1 MNILG
6 IHGNFGKAEHDSAAV
21 LVHDNEIIAAAEEE
35 RFVRF
40 KHAVGLMPDRA
51 IQYCLNE
58 AGITMKDID
67 IVAFPRATWKDFR
80 ARLEAYLWYNFGH
93 IPQIVFVDH
102 HLAHATSSYLISGF
116 DSALILTLDQSGDGV
131 SCGVFRGIGT
141 QIKLIEAIPF
151 PNSLGLFAAFIT
163 QYLGFRSN
171 HDEYK
176 IMGLAAY
183 GNQNIDLRKI
193 ITFEGGNIKFNQNL
207 LHAEV
212 MKRHPIFHTDQIPI
226 FKEEKYSFLPPRR
239 LRGTKLLGE
248 HKDLAASAQKA
259 IEDAVFALINKYK
272 RPEDS
277 FLCLAGGV
285 AENSVANGKIASKKL
300 FKDIYVAPACND
312 AGTALGAALYV
323 ANQNGYKF
331 HRMNDN
337 KWGPAYSNK
346 VITKILKSYGIK
358 HRYSENVE
366 EETARILEERKI
378 VGWFQ
383 GRMEFGSR
391 ALGARSLIA
400 DPSDRKMKSKVNRI
414 KKREEFRP
422 FAPSVLIEHV
432 SSIFNLY
439 QRSPFM
445 SFTLDTT
452 KEGKD
457 KIAAATHID
466 FTGRL
471 QTVEKDGSKFRT
483 LIEHFYKRTKIPA
496 VLNTSLNSGWEP
508 IIESPDQAIAFFFS
522 SEADALI
529 LNDYIIG
536 KHGG

>member
-1 MNILG
+1 
-6 IHGNFGKAEHDSAAV
+6 
-21 LVHDNEIIAAAEEE
+21 
-35 RFVRF
+35 
-40 KHAVGLMPDRA
+40 
-51 IQYCLNE
+51 
-58 AGITMKDID
+58 
-67 IVAFPRATWKDFR
+67 
-80 ARLEAYLWYNFGH
+80 
-93 IPQIVFVDH
+93 
-102 HLAHATSSYLISGF
+102 
-116 DSALILTLDQSGDGV
+116 
-131 SCGVFRGIGT
+131 
-141 QIKLIEAIPF
+141 
-151 PNSLGLFAAFIT
+151 
-163 QYLGFRSN
+163 
-171 HDEYK
+171 
-176 IMGLAAY
+176 
-183 GNQNIDLRKI
+183 
-193 ITFEGGNIKFNQNL
+193 
-207 LHAEV
+207 
-212 MKRHPIFHTDQIPI
+212 
-226 FKEEKYSFLPPRR
+226 
-239 LRGTKLLGE
+239 
-248 HKDLAASAQKA
+248 
-259 IEDAVFALINKYK
+259 
-272 RPEDS
+272 
-277 FLCLAGGV
+277 
-285 AENSVANGKIASKKL
+285 
-300 FKDIYVAPACND
+300 
-312 AGTALGAALYV
+312 
-323 ANQNGYKF
+323 
-331 HRMNDN
+331 MNDN